1 MKISG
6 PRGGW
11 IAGLLVLLATG
22 CAPEAAPPSD
32 ARDVIELRWIQGYA
46 DESRD
51 DVETGLLWS
60 LSLVGAGLP
69 EKSQALRW
77 QDHRVTLDIGQ
88 AQVLD
93 GTLPAWR
100 QLFAA
105 LKFSGEY
112 RAHGAVDIG
121 RFAAITL
128 GSPEQYY
135 ALTGANPDYQAARS
149 RYRFDERKAAIVRS
163 AVAHGGRLIEL
174 PRADKAEQLAF
185 VAFEGSGSFTD
196 GSFAPHEMELVD
208 MMPNGQLRFA
218 LYGLDGRLKHS
229 ATRELTA
236 AGKPA
241 KCMWCHESGLQ
252 PTFLDFAGASGYY
265 DRATFDLR
273 VGQQR
278 VLLNAYRDGLDTR
291 IDYTEAQDH
300 TFAELLYL
308 TFEEPSLERLAG
320 EWGVP
325 VERAAELLR
334 GKPTHAQ
341 AEFAWLGSE
350 LYRREDVDGLAPY
363 AVLAAPRSVREES
376 VAEPAIVSVR
386 P

>member
-1 MKISG
+1 MKG
-6 PRGGW
+6 ARRC
-11 IAGLLVLLATG
+11 AGMTSAVILLLLTA
-22 CAPEAAPPSD
+22 CAAEDAPPAD
-32 ARDVIELRWIQGYA
+32 ARDLIELRWLKAYPK
-46 DESRD
+46 ESRS

-69 EKSQALRW
+69 EKARVIRW
-77 QDHRVTLDIGQ
+77 RGERITVDMGQ

-100 QLFAA
+100 QLLAA
-105 LKFSGEY
+105 MRDSGEY
-112 RAHGAVDIG
+112 RAQGALDVG
-121 RFAAITL
+121 RFVAVIL
-128 GSPEQYY
+128 GDAELYY
-135 ALTGANPDYQAARS
+135 ALTQANPDYQAARA

-163 AVAHGGRLIEL
+163 SVAHGGRLIEL
-174 PRADKAEQLAF
+174 PLAAKAEQLAF
-185 VAFEGSGSFTD
+185 VAFEGRGSFAD
-196 GSFAPHEMELVD
+196 GSFAPHEIELVD

-218 LYGLDGRLKHS
+218 LYGLDGRLKRG
-229 ATRELTA
+229 ATRELTS

-252 PTFLDFAGASGYY
+252 PTFLDFAGARGYY
-265 DRATFDLR
+265 GRREFDALIA
-273 VGQQR
+273 QR
-278 VLLNAYRDGLDTR
+278 RILLNQYRDGLDTR
-291 IDYTEAQDH
+291 IEYDNAQDH

-308 TFEEPSLERLAG
+308 TFEEPSRQRLAA
-320 EWGVP
+320 EWGVTA
-325 VERAAELLR
+325 ERAAELLR

-376 VAEPAIVSVR
+376 AEEPATAAVR